1 MPAPAPER
9 MLRRIEWTVIRRLD
23 GLLQGDYRT
32 LVRGFGL
39 DLADLREYQ
48 PWDDARH
55 IDWNVTARLQVP
67 HVRQF
72 NEEREAC
79 AWFLVDLTGSM
90 SFGSGARDKRA
101 LAAQFVGTMARLMV
115 RHGNRVGAMLF
126 GERVDAVIPPRAGRG
141 QVLHLLARIDAH
153 RPAGIDAHR
162 PVRAGAQTDLAELLR
177 GAQRMVPRRSLLFL
191 VSDFFSRP
199 GWEAPLGQLA
209 RRHEVLAVRPV
220 DPLEQELP
228 ELGLM
233 TVEDAET
240 GERLFVD
247 ADDPGFRT
255 RFAEAALRRE
265 AGLRESLA
273 RAGVDALEL
282 STDADLVES
291 LMAFANARSRGA
303 RAGRLPVRAVQGR

>member
-1 MPAPAPER
+1 MPSPAPER
-9 MLRRIEWTVIRRLD
+9 LLRRIEWTVIRRLD

-32 LVRGFGL
+32 LLRGFGL

-72 NEEREAC
+72 LEEREAC

-115 RHGNRVGAMLF
+115 RHGNRVGAMLL

-141 QVLHLLARIDAH
+141 QVLHLLARIDAY
-153 RPAGIDAHR
+153 RPAQG
-162 PVRAGAQTDLAELLR
+162 GTETDLAGLLR
-177 GAQRMVPRRSLLFL
+177 GAQRMVTRRSLLFL
-191 VSDFFSRP
+191 VSDFFSLP

-220 DPLEQELP
+220 DPLEQALP

-247 ADDPGFRT
+247 ADDPGFRE
-255 RFAEAALRRE
+255 RFAEAAQRRE
-265 AGLRESLA
+265 TALREALA
-273 RAGVDALEL
+273 GAGVDALEL
-282 STDADLVES
+282 STDADLVDS
-291 LMAFANARSRGA
+291 LMAFAGARRRGA
-303 RAGRLPVRAVQGR
+303 RAGRLPGRAAQGG